1 MPNCPECHSYI
12 NGLVVIRMHGGLI
25 CPECMTII
33 ADDPSTLAEWTESQD
48 EAGYTD
54 IMDGRAGI
62 VR

>member
-33 ADDPSTLAEWTESQD
+33 ADDPSTLAEWAESQD
-48 EAGYTD
+48 EE
-54 IMDGRAGI
+54 I
-62 VR
+62 